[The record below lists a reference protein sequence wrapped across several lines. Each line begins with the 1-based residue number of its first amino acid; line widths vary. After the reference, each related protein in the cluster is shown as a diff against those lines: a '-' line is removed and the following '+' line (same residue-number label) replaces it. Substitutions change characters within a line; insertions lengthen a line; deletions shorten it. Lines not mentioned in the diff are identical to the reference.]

1 MQQTLFISSLEL
13 ALLTRIHS
21 PNLDSTQ
28 VAFQGT
34 EALALACWLDFFF
47 PWEIIVLKRYA
58 YKLVY

>member
-13 ALLTRIHS
+13 ALLARIHS

-47 PWEIIVLKRYA
+47 PWEIIHC
-58 YKLVY
+58 